1 MMHLFDTSNEVL
13 WDPRQRKLL
22 IHRSFLLHPASSQVL
37 LPSAYCGLCAVRT
50 PTSARAPIPSSCDHR
65 TVVVGAPFLAAALH
79 GSARAGCRRPAL
91 RRLAMSGDET
101 RETTTEL
108 QDRSSVETRE
118 TTTESQDR
126 SSSDEPE
133 RRRTPPRTVMPQFVF
148 YCFIHEAAAIR
159 PPRSTTMATPFN
171 RPALRPRGSP
181 ALRLAMTN
189 GAPLRPSMPTVAART
204 PASAGALPLCP
215 GDATKPAPEVSLWWT
230 PRSTGRV
237 LSALASRSVSS
248 FSLLLPLSYVALL

>member
-1 MMHLFDTSNEVL
+1 M
-13 WDPRQRKLL
+13 KLGRL
-22 IHRSFLLHPASSQVL
+22 QLNCRIGVPLKLGRLQLN
-37 LPSAYCGLCAVRT
+37 R
-50 PTSARAPIPSSCDHR
+50 RI
-65 TVVVGAPFLAAALH
+65 GAPATN
-79 GSARAGCRRPAL
+79 RRDGGHPQ
-91 RRLAMSGDET
+91 
-101 RETTTEL
+101 EL
-108 QDRSSVETRE
+108 K
-118 TTTESQDR
+118 
-126 SSSDEPE
+126 
-133 RRRTPPRTVMPQFVF
+133 MPQFVF